1 VRRRKA
7 VSGHLA
13 SVCNHS
19 PDDAGALLAV
29 VRPSLQK
36 DVVGNIVGADAE
48 RALNDLL
55 LPVDRL
61 FYRLV
66 MRVCSSLMTSMPC
79 DLAPLRCHAVSA
91 IS

>member
-1 VRRRKA
+1 MPAGQIGIKRLTSHGNDETDRWVAGRVKLTVRRRKA

-48 RALNDLL
+48 RVLNDLAA
-55 LPVDRL
+55 
-61 FYRLV
+61 
-66 MRVCSSLMTSMPC
+66 SS
-79 DLAPLRCHAVSA
+79 
-91 IS
+91 